1 VSSPFSLLAS
11 LVDSDEDLGAITF
24 SAGSAEVEEIMVERL
39 ELLSQALN
47 KRPELQLSI
56 TGCYHPEDSRVIKN
70 ILLQQRINPEN
81 IVITE
86 NDYLLLLEAEYFKN
100 TGSSYIYDFKADITE
115 PNSITIKKTQLHTEL
130 IAKFKVSENKL
141 VSLGQQRSRNI
152 QQLLITK
159 YQLATNRLVIGK
171 VIALKDDQ
179 ALSCA
184 LAPQG

>member
-1 VSSPFSLLAS
+1 
-11 LVDSDEDLGAITF
+11 
-24 SAGSAEVEEIMVERL
+24 
-39 ELLSQALN
+39 
-47 KRPELQLSI
+47 
-56 TGCYHPEDSRVIKN
+56 
-70 ILLQQRINPEN
+70 
-81 IVITE
+81 
-86 NDYLLLLEAEYFKN
+86 
-100 TGSSYIYDFKADITE
+100 
-115 PNSITIKKTQLHTEL
+115 L